1 MPVTAHVVGETVEPG
16 ALDDVFAELEL
27 LDHIFSPFIDTSEV
41 SRFNRDPDD
50 LDPVCL
56 GHSDDAIQCSSPIR
70 EPVGPVPRAIAGN
83 CDPAVTQAPAKRS
96 RITGFVF
103 RNWSGARD
111 LNPGPHG
118 PEI

>member
-1 MPVTAHVVGETVEPG
+1 MPVTARVVGETVEPG
-16 ALDDVFAELEL
+16 AL
-27 LDHIFSPFIDTSEV
+27 
-41 SRFNRDPDD
+41 DD

-70 EPVGPVPRAIAGN
+70 EPVGPVPRAIPGN

-118 PEI
+118 PEPQ